1 MTPAGAGFGRLA
13 TFVLLTFLLLTPSLL
28 SSQTLDQVGERA
40 QGMGGAFV
48 AVADDASAI
57 YWNPAGLA
65 NLPGFDAQ
73 MSLSGLGQGAGSA
86 GAPDPTHTGLLAVA
100 MPAFGAGYYQVQTAV
115 SSAGDRKN
123 GGSGEVRVSELATGN
138 FGVSLL
144 QTIVNTVV
152 IGTTL
157 RLVNASGTTAF
168 DLDAGATASVGDFRM
183 AFTARNLRQGLDAV
197 RQVRAGVALA
207 PRSRPEGVYGP
218 FSVAF
223 DADLTRTPTANG
235 DQRQAALG
243 SEQWWA
249 KGTVGTRLGVHWSTI
264 NDLEPAI
271 SGGVSLKLPRS
282 VFFEGHVTKGR
293 KARDSGWGVGTRLT
307 F

>member
-1 MTPAGAGFGRLA
+1 MTPAGARFGVLA
-13 TFVLLTFLLLTPSLL
+13 TTFLLASPFLRSPGA
-28 SSQTLDQVGERA
+28 QTLDQVGERA

-65 NLPGFDAQ
+65 NLYGFDAQ
-73 MSLSGLGQGAGSA
+73 ISLSGLGSGSGTA
-86 GAPDPTHTGLLAVA
+86 GAPDLTHTGLLGLAIPALGVA
-100 MPAFGAGYYQVQTAV
+100 YYRVRTAV
-115 SSAGDRKN
+115 SSTGSRKN

-144 QTIVNTVV
+144 QTLVNTVV

-157 RLVNASGTTAF
+157 RAVNGSGNTAF
-168 DLDAGATASVGDFRM
+168 DLDAGAVASFGDVRLGF
-183 AFTARNLRQGLDAV
+183 AARNLRESLDAV
-197 RQVRAGVALA
+197 RQVRVGVALA

-223 DADLTRTPTANG
+223 DADLTRTPAPDG
-235 DQRQAALG
+235 DQRQVAIG

-249 KGTVGTRLGVHWSTI
+249 KGAFGTRLGVNWSTL
-264 NDLEPAI
+264 NDREPAI
-271 SGGVSLKLPRS
+271 SGGVSVRLPRS
-282 VFFEGHVTKGR
+282 AFLEGHVTRGKR
-293 KARDSGWGVGTRLT
+293 ARDSGWGVGTRLT